1 MEFKPLQSEAQLENI
16 ASAQGANI
24 IFKHNTTCPISKS
37 VKRKLEQDVDVLPAD
52 APFYILDLLEH
63 RDISDSIAE
72 KFNVEHESPQL
83 LLIKDGKCIY
93 NQSLYNISAE
103 ETAQALESEKS

>member
-1 MEFKPLQSEAQLENI
+1 MNFKTLESTEQLEKITAAN
-16 ASAQGANI
+16 GTNI

-37 VKRKLEQDVDVLPAD
+37 VKQKLEQEANLLPAD
-52 APFYILDLLEH
+52 TPFYVLDLLAN
-63 RDISDSIAE
+63 RKISESISE
-72 KFNVEHESPQL
+72 TFNVEHESPQL

-103 ETAQALESEKS
+103 ETAHALG

>member
-1 MEFKPLQSEAQLENI
+1 MEFKPLQSETQLEEI
-16 ASAQGANI
+16 ASANGASI

-37 VKRKLEQDVDVLPAD
+37 VKQKLEQESDVLPKD

-63 RDISDSIAE
+63 RDISDSIAD

-83 LLIKDGKCIY
+83 LLIKDGKCVY

-103 ETAQALESEKS
+103 ETARALESEKS